1 MRSAEPQG
9 AGWSGSSPRASSS
22 IRCTSSQPARKPATN
37 QLFDQPRFQPLPAE
51 LAIIIPTFNEAL
63 NVPLLVDAV
72 EAALPDV
79 AWELVFV
86 DDNSPDGTA
95 SEVRRIAMEDARVRI
110 VHRFGRRGLSSAC
123 VEGILAT
130 AAPVVAIM
138 DGDMQHDEGALASM
152 YERIRQGDIDLVVGS
167 RDLES
172 DPMGAYSRRR
182 LMLSQ
187 VATRLAARL
196 VRTPMSDPMSG
207 FFMIT

>member
-1 MRSAEPQG
+1 MNLQQ
-9 AGWSGSSPRASSS
+9 
-22 IRCTSSQPARKPATN
+22 TSRR
-37 QLFDQPRFQPLPAE
+37 LRDQSRLQRLPAA
-51 LAIIIPTFNEAL
+51 LAIVVPTFNEAL
-63 NVPLLVDAV
+63 NVRLLVGAV
-72 EAALPDV
+72 EAALPGV

-138 DGDMQHDEGALASM
+138 DGDMQHDESALASM
-152 YERIRQGDIDLVVGS
+152 YERIRRGDIDLVVGS

-172 DPMGAYSRRR
+172 DPMGAYSRTR

-187 VATRLAARL
+187 V
-196 VRTPMSDPMSG
+196 
-207 FFMIT
+207 